1 MKALKITLPVL
12 FLLSSLVFLTPLAN
26 ASAPTTGSGSF
37 TSVATNIQ
45 IRQADGNTIITATEI
60 QTLSGFFT
68 GTRVAEGIQVNHPD
82 GTFTASDSGT
92 FTGTVE
98 GRSGTVV
105 ISGASSGVGDSGT
118 GVIVADQGTGGL
130 ATLRGQGTFQPRIT
144 GPTTA
149 EGTYTLN
156 FHFDP

>member
-1 MKALKITLPVL
+1 VKALKITLPLVA
-12 FLLSSLVFLTPLAN
+12 LLSSLVFLTPLAN

-37 TSVATNIQ
+37 TSTATNIQ
-45 IRQADGNTIITATEI
+45 IRQAGGNTIITATEI
-60 QTLSGFFT
+60 QTLSGLLN
-68 GTRVAEGIQVNHPD
+68 GTRIAEGIQVNHPD
-82 GTFTASDSGT
+82 GTFTASDIGT

-105 ISGASSGVGDSGT
+105 ISGASNGVGLSGT
-118 GVIVADQGTGGL
+118 GVIVASQGTGGL
-130 ATLRGQGTFQPRIT
+130 AALRGSGTFQPRIT

-149 EGTYTLN
+149 EGTYTLD